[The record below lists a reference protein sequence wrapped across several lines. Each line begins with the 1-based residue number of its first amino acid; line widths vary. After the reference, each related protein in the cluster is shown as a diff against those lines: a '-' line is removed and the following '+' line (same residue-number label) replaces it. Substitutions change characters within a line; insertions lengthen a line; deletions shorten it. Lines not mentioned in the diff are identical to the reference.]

1 VTAGESSPVGADL
14 SVRVAGVGLLILA
27 CGPAWVARSALATIP
42 GDYDGGPLSHV
53 AVAVPAFA
61 LAVGMVY
68 YGLQVWG
75 VRAVWCGAAAAR
87 CVAAFGVDR
96 AAGGGVGPDG
106 RGGGRRRGL
115 RRSLR
120 AALTRAQGRGMVEGA
135 CRAASSKRSKLDLK
149 RKALKWLNALE
160 A

>member
-1 VTAGESSPVGADL
+1 MTGGESPPVGADL
-14 SVRVAGVGLLILA
+14 PVRAAGVGLLILA

-75 VRAVWCGAAAAR
+75 VRAVWCGAAALLLP
-87 CVAAFGVDR
+87 AAWLPSASTVPL
-96 AAGGGVGPDG
+96 AAE
-106 RGGGRRRGL
+106 L
-115 RRSLR
+115 
-120 AALTRAQGRGMVEGA
+120 ALTAAVAVAGA
-135 CRAASSKRSKLDLK
+135 VCAVRSV
-149 RKALKWLNALE
+149 RR
-160 A
+160 